1 MNERKI
7 LSKILRLDKNIYSD
21 LINLDNALQK
31 GILIYI
37 TVTSLNTLSQT
48 RFFSGLLDF
57 IEANLV
63 LIKNE
68 FSDEEFQVV
77 QALVDDYSALFR
89 QQEVTLTLL
98 FSSVFTA
105 TLISLIGLSICYLIL
120 KFLLSK
126 DPKPVDLIIISCFS
140 SAPGLLVF
148 FALISS
154 NIVVQFILIM
164 IPGVYALITFAS
176 GLKQVYMLRNIEVV
190 LLLVALIFSG
200 AILGPM

>member
-1 MNERKI
+1 MSERKI
-7 LSKILRLDKNIYSD
+7 LSKILRLDKNIYSE

-48 RFFSGLLDF
+48 RFFISLLDF
-57 IEANLV
+57 IETNLL

-68 FSDEEFQVV
+68 FSDDEFQIV
-77 QALVDDYSALFR
+77 QSLVDDYADLYR

-98 FSSVFTA
+98 FSSVFSA

-126 DPKPVDLIIISCFS
+126 DPKPVDLILISCFS

-148 FALISS
+148 FALVSS
-154 NIVVQFILIM
+154 NIVVQFLLIM
-164 IPGVYALITFAS
+164 IPGIYALIAFAS
-176 GLKQVYMLRNIEVV
+176 GLKQVYLLRNIEVV
-190 LLLVALIFSG
+190 LLLVTLIFSG

>member
-1 MNERKI
+1 MSERKI

-154 NIVVQFILIM
+154 NIIVQFILIM

>member
-1 MNERKI
+1 MSERKI
-7 LSKILRLDKNIYSD
+7 LSKMLRLDKNIYSD

-31 GILIYI
+31 GIFIYI
-37 TVTSLNTLSQT
+37 TVTSLNTLIQT
-48 RFFSGLLDF
+48 RFFTSLLDF
-57 IEANLV
+57 LETNLV

-68 FSDEEFQVV
+68 FPDEEFQIV
-77 QALVDDYSALFR
+77 QALVDDFAAIYR

-105 TLISLIGLSICYLIL
+105 TLISFIGLSICYVIL
-120 KFLLSK
+120 KFLLSR
-126 DPKPVDLIIISCFS
+126 DPKPLDLIIISCFS

-154 NIVVQFILIM
+154 NILVQFFLIM
-164 IPGVYALITFAS
+164 ISGIYALIAFAS
-176 GLKQVYMLRNIEVV
+176 GVKQVYLLRNIEVV

-200 AILGPM
+200 AILGPI

>member
-1 MNERKI
+1 MSERKI

-140 SAPGLLVF
+140 SAPGLLLF

>member
-1 MNERKI
+1 MSERKI
-7 LSKILRLDKNIYSD
+7 LSKILRLDKNIYSE

-48 RFFSGLLDF
+48 RFFGSLLDF
-57 IEANLV
+57 VETNLV

-68 FSDEEFQVV
+68 FSDDEFEII
-77 QALVDDYSALFR
+77 QALVDDYADIFR

-105 TLISLIGLSICYLIL
+105 TIISLIGLSIGYLIL

-126 DPKPVDLIIISCFS
+126 DPKPSDLIIISCFS

-154 NIVVQFILIM
+154 NIVAQFFLIM
-164 IPGVYALITFAS
+164 IPGIYALITFTS
-176 GLKQVYMLRNIEVV
+176 GLKQVYLLRTIEVV
-190 LLLVALIFSG
+190 LLLVTLLFSG

>member
-1 MNERKI
+1 MSERKI
-7 LSKILRLDKNIYSD
+7 LSKILRLDKNIYSE

-48 RFFSGLLDF
+48 RFFGSLLDF
-57 IEANLV
+57 IETNLV

-68 FSDEEFQVV
+68 FSDDEFEII
-77 QALVDDYSALFR
+77 QALVDDYADIFR

-105 TLISLIGLSICYLIL
+105 TIISLIGLSICYLIL

-126 DPKPVDLIIISCFS
+126 DPNPSDLIIISCFS

-154 NIVVQFILIM
+154 NIVAQFFLIM
-164 IPGVYALITFAS
+164 IPGIYALITFAS
-176 GLKQVYMLRNIEVV
+176 GLKQVYLLRNIEVV
-190 LLLVALIFSG
+190 LLLVTLIFSG

>member
-1 MNERKI
+1 MSERKI
-7 LSKILRLDKNIYSD
+7 LSKILRLDKNIYSE

-48 RFFSGLLDF
+48 RFFGSLLDF
-57 IEANLV
+57 IETNLV

-68 FSDEEFQVV
+68 FADDEFEII
-77 QALVDDYSALFR
+77 QALVDDYADIFR

-105 TLISLIGLSICYLIL
+105 TIISLIGLSICYLIL

-126 DPKPVDLIIISCFS
+126 DPKPSDLIIISCFS

-154 NIVVQFILIM
+154 NIVAQFFLIM
-164 IPGVYALITFAS
+164 IPGIYALITFAS
-176 GLKQVYMLRNIEVV
+176 GLKQVYLLRNIEVV
-190 LLLVALIFSG
+190 LLLVTLIFSG

>member
-1 MNERKI
+1 MSERKI
-7 LSKILRLDKNIYSD
+7 LSKILRLDKNIYSE

-48 RFFSGLLDF
+48 RFFGSLLDF
-57 IEANLV
+57 IETNLV

-68 FSDEEFQVV
+68 FSDDEFEII
-77 QALVDDYSALFR
+77 QALVDDYADILR

-105 TLISLIGLSICYLIL
+105 TIISLIGLSICYLIL

-126 DPKPVDLIIISCFS
+126 DPKPSDLIIISCFS

-154 NIVVQFILIM
+154 NIVAQFFLIM
-164 IPGVYALITFAS
+164 IPGIYALITFAS
-176 GLKQVYMLRNIEVV
+176 GLKQVYLLRNIEVV
-190 LLLVALIFSG
+190 LLLVTLIFSG

>member
-1 MNERKI
+1 MSERKI
-7 LSKILRLDKNIYSD
+7 LSKILRFDKSIYSD

-48 RFFSGLLDF
+48 RFFGSLLDF
-57 IEANLV
+57 IETNLV

-68 FSDEEFQVV
+68 FSDDEFQII
-77 QALVDDYSALFR
+77 QALVDDYADIFR

-105 TLISLIGLSICYLIL
+105 TIISLIGLSICYLIL

-126 DPKPVDLIIISCFS
+126 DPKPSDLIIISCFS
-140 SAPGLLVF
+140 GAPGLLVF

-154 NIVVQFILIM
+154 NIVAQFFLILIPS
-164 IPGVYALITFAS
+164 IYSLIAFAS
-176 GLKQVYMLRNIEVV
+176 GLKQVYFLRNIEVV
-190 LLLVALIFSG
+190 LLLVTLIFSG

>member
-1 MNERKI
+1 MSERKI

-48 RFFSGLLDF
+48 RFFSGLLEF

-77 QALVDDYSALFR
+77 QTLVDDYSALFR

-148 FALISS
+148 FALISLS
-154 NIVVQFILIM
+154 LIH
-164 IPGVYALITFAS
+164 I
-176 GLKQVYMLRNIEVV
+176 
-190 LLLVALIFSG
+190 
-200 AILGPM
+200 

>member
-1 MNERKI
+1 MSERKI
-7 LSKILRLDKNIYSD
+7 LSKILRLDKNIYSE
-21 LINLDNALQK
+21 LINIDNALQK
-31 GILIYI
+31 GIVIYI

-48 RFFSGLLDF
+48 RFFVSLLDF
-57 IEANLV
+57 IETNLV

-68 FSDEEFQVV
+68 FSDDEFEII
-77 QALVDDYSALFR
+77 QALVDDYADIFR

-105 TLISLIGLSICYLIL
+105 TIISLIGLSICYLIL

-126 DPKPVDLIIISCFS
+126 DPKPSDLIIISCFS

-154 NIVVQFILIM
+154 NIVAQFFLIM
-164 IPGVYALITFAS
+164 IPGIYALITFAS
-176 GLKQVYMLRNIEVV
+176 GLKQVYLLRNIEVV
-190 LLLVALIFSG
+190 LLLVTLIFSG

>member
-1 MNERKI
+1 MSERKI
-7 LSKILRLDKNIYSD
+7 LSKILRLDKNIYSE

-48 RFFSGLLDF
+48 RFFGSLLDF
-57 IEANLV
+57 IETNLV

-68 FSDEEFQVV
+68 FSDDEFEII
-77 QALVDDYSALFR
+77 QALVDDYADIFR

-105 TLISLIGLSICYLIL
+105 TIISLIGLSICYLIL

-126 DPKPVDLIIISCFS
+126 DPKPSDLIIISCFS

-154 NIVVQFILIM
+154 NIVAQFFLIM
-164 IPGVYALITFAS
+164 IPGIYALITFAS
-176 GLKQVYMLRNIEVV
+176 GLKQVYLLRNIEVV
-190 LLLVALIFSG
+190 LLLVTLIFSG

>member
-1 MNERKI
+1 MSERKI
-7 LSKILRLDKNIYSD
+7 LSKILRLDKNIYSE
-21 LINLDNALQK
+21 LINFDNALQK

-48 RFFSGLLDF
+48 RFFISLLDF
-57 IEANLV
+57 IETNLL

-68 FSDEEFQVV
+68 FSDDEFQIV
-77 QALVDDYSALFR
+77 QSLVDDYADLYR

-98 FSSVFTA
+98 FSSVFSA

-126 DPKPVDLIIISCFS
+126 DPKPADLILISCFS

-148 FALISS
+148 FALVSS
-154 NIVVQFILIM
+154 NIVVQFLIA
-164 IPGVYALITFAS
+164 IETLI
-176 GLKQVYMLRNIEVV
+176 I
-190 LLLVALIFSG
+190 
-200 AILGPM
+200 

>member
-1 MNERKI
+1 MSERKI

-148 FALISS
+148 LALISS

>member
-1 MNERKI
+1 MSERKI

-37 TVTSLNTLSQT
+37 TVTALNTLSQT
-48 RFFSGLLDF
+48 RFFISLLGF
-57 IEANLV
+57 IETNLL

-68 FSDEEFQVV
+68 FSDEEFQIV
-77 QALVDDYSALFR
+77 QSLVDDYADLYR
-89 QQEVTLTLL
+89 QQEATLTLL
-98 FSSVFTA
+98 FSSLFSA
-105 TLISLIGLSICYLIL
+105 TLISLIGLSICYLVL

-126 DPKPVDLIIISCFS
+126 DPKPVDLILISCFS

-148 FALISS
+148 FALVSS
-154 NIVVQFILIM
+154 NIVFQFLLIM
-164 IPGVYALITFAS
+164 IPGIYALIAFAS
-176 GLKQVYMLRNIEVV
+176 GLKQVYLLRNIEVV
-190 LLLVALIFSG
+190 LLLVTLIFSG

>member
-1 MNERKI
+1 MSERKI

-21 LINLDNALQK
+21 LINLDSALQK

-89 QQEVTLTLL
+89 QQEVTLSLL
-98 FSSVFTA
+98 FSSVLTA
-105 TLISLIGLSICYLIL
+105 TVISLIGLTICYLIL
-120 KFLLSK
+120 KYLLSK
-126 DPKPVDLIIISCFS
+126 DPKPADLIIISCFS

>member
-1 MNERKI
+1 MSERKI

-21 LINLDNALQK
+21 LLDLDNAFQK

-57 IEANLV
+57 IETNLV

-68 FSDEEFQVV
+68 FSDEEFQIV

-98 FSSVFTA
+98 FSSLFTA
-105 TLISLIGLSICYLIL
+105 TLISLVGLSICYLIL

-126 DPKPVDLIIISCFS
+126 DPKPLDLIVISCFS

-154 NIVVQFILIM
+154 NIIVQFFLIM
-164 IPGVYALITFAS
+164 IAGVYSLIAFAS
-176 GLKQVYMLRNIEVV
+176 GLKQVYLLRNIEVV

>member
-1 MNERKI
+1 MSERKI

-21 LINLDNALQK
+21 LINLDSALQK

-105 TLISLIGLSICYLIL
+105 TLISLIGLYICYLIL

>member
-1 MNERKI
+1 MSERKI

-21 LINLDNALQK
+21 LLDLDNAFQK

-57 IEANLV
+57 IETNLV

-68 FSDEEFQVV
+68 FSDEEFQIV

-98 FSSVFTA
+98 FSSLFTA
-105 TLISLIGLSICYLIL
+105 TLISLVGLSICYLIL

-126 DPKPVDLIIISCFS
+126 DPKPLDLIVISCFS
-140 SAPGLLVF
+140 SAPGLLIF

-154 NIVVQFILIM
+154 NIVVQFFLIM
-164 IPGVYALITFAS
+164 IAGVYSLIAFAS
-176 GLKQVYMLRNIEVV
+176 GLKQVYLLRNIEVV

>member
-1 MNERKI
+1 MSERKI
-7 LSKILRLDKNIYSD
+7 LSKILRLDKNIYID

-89 QQEVTLTLL
+89 QQEVTLSLL

-105 TLISLIGLSICYLIL
+105 TIISLIGLSICYLIL
-120 KFLLSK
+120 KYLLSK
-126 DPKPVDLIIISCFS
+126 DPKPADLIIISCFS

>member
-1 MNERKI
+1 MSERKI

-77 QALVDDYSALFR
+77 QALVDDYSAIFR

>member
-1 MNERKI
+1 MSERKI
-7 LSKILRLDKNIYSD
+7 LSKILRLDKSIYSD

-48 RFFSGLLDF
+48 RFFGSLLDF
-57 IEANLV
+57 IETNLV

-68 FSDEEFQVV
+68 LSDEEFQIM
-77 QALVDDYSALFR
+77 QALVDDFADIFR

-105 TLISLIGLSICYLIL
+105 TIISLIGLSICYLIL

-126 DPKPVDLIIISCFS
+126 DPKPSDLIIISCFS

-154 NIVVQFILIM
+154 NIVAQFFLIM
-164 IPGVYALITFAS
+164 IPGIYALITFAS
-176 GLKQVYMLRNIEVV
+176 GLKQVYLLRNIEVV
-190 LLLVALIFSG
+190 LLLVTLIFSG

>member
-1 MNERKI
+1 MSERKI
-7 LSKILRLDKNIYSD
+7 LSKILRLDKSIYSD

-48 RFFSGLLDF
+48 RFFGSLLDF
-57 IEANLV
+57 IETNLV

-68 FSDEEFQVV
+68 FSDEEFQIV

-98 FSSVFTA
+98 FSSLFTA

-126 DPKPVDLIIISCFS
+126 DPKPSDLIIISCFS

-154 NIVVQFILIM
+154 NIVAQFFLILIPS
-164 IPGVYALITFAS
+164 IYTLIAFAS
-176 GLKQVYMLRNIEVV
+176 GLKQVYFLRNIEVV
-190 LLLVALIFSG
+190 LLLVTLIFSG

>member
-1 MNERKI
+1 MRERKI

>member
-1 MNERKI
+1 MSERKI
-7 LSKILRLDKNIYSD
+7 LSKILRLDKNIYNE

-48 RFFSGLLDF
+48 RFFTSLLDF
-57 IEANLV
+57 IETNLL

-68 FSDEEFQVV
+68 FSDDEFQIV
-77 QALVDDYSALFR
+77 QSLVDDYADLYR
-89 QQEVTLTLL
+89 QQEAILTLL
-98 FSSVFTA
+98 FSSVFSA

-126 DPKPVDLIIISCFS
+126 DPKPVDLILISCFS

-148 FALISS
+148 FALVSS
-154 NIVVQFILIM
+154 NIVVQFLLIM
-164 IPGVYALITFAS
+164 IPGIYALIAFAS
-176 GLKQVYMLRNIEVV
+176 GLKQVYLLRNIEVV
-190 LLLVALIFSG
+190 LLLVTLIFSG

>member
-7 LSKILRLDKNIYSD
+7 ISKILRLDKNIYSE

-48 RFFSGLLDF
+48 RFFISLLDF
-57 IEANLV
+57 IETNLL

-68 FSDEEFQVV
+68 FSDDEFQIV
-77 QALVDDYSALFR
+77 QSLVDDYADLYR

-98 FSSVFTA
+98 FSSVFSA

-120 KFLLSK
+120 KFF
-126 DPKPVDLIIISCFS
+126 C
-140 SAPGLLVF
+140 
-148 FALISS
+148 
-154 NIVVQFILIM
+154 NIVLNSLFD
-164 IPGVYALITFAS
+164 
-176 GLKQVYMLRNIEVV
+176 
-190 LLLVALIFSG
+190 
-200 AILGPM
+200 

>member
-1 MNERKI
+1 MSERKI
-7 LSKILRLDKNIYSD
+7 LSKILRLDKNIYNE

-48 RFFSGLLDF
+48 RFFTSLLDF
-57 IEANLV
+57 IETNLL

-68 FSDEEFQVV
+68 FSDDEFQIV
-77 QALVDDYSALFR
+77 QSLVDDYADLYR
-89 QQEVTLTLL
+89 QQEATLTLL
-98 FSSVFTA
+98 FSSVFSA

-126 DPKPVDLIIISCFS
+126 DPKPVDLILISCFS

-148 FALISS
+148 FGLVSS
-154 NIVVQFILIM
+154 NIVVQFLLIM
-164 IPGVYALITFAS
+164 IPGIYALIAFAS
-176 GLKQVYMLRNIEVV
+176 GLKQVYLLRNIEVV
-190 LLLVALIFSG
+190 LLLVTLIFSG

>member
-1 MNERKI
+1 MSERKI
-7 LSKILRLDKNIYSD
+7 LLKILRLDKNIYSD
-21 LINLDNALQK
+21 LVNLDNAIQK

-48 RFFSGLLDF
+48 RFFASLLDF
-57 IEANLV
+57 IETNLV

-68 FSDEEFQVV
+68 FSDDEFEII
-77 QALVDDYSALFR
+77 QALVDDYADIFR

-105 TLISLIGLSICYLIL
+105 TIISLIGLSICYLIL

-126 DPKPVDLIIISCFS
+126 DPKPSDLIIISCFS

-154 NIVVQFILIM
+154 NIVAQFFLIM
-164 IPGVYALITFAS
+164 IPGIYALITFAS
-176 GLKQVYMLRNIEVV
+176 GLKQVYLLRNIEVV
-190 LLLVALIFSG
+190 LLLVTLIFSG

>member
-1 MNERKI
+1 MSERKI

-48 RFFSGLLDF
+48 MFFSGLLDF

-77 QALVDDYSALFR
+77 QTLVDDYSALFR

-154 NIVVQFILIM
+154 NIIVQFILIM

>member
-1 MNERKI
+1 MSERKI
-7 LSKILRLDKNIYSD
+7 LSKILRLDKNIYNE

-48 RFFSGLLDF
+48 RFFGSLLDF
-57 IEANLV
+57 VETNLV

-68 FSDEEFQVV
+68 FSDDEFEII
-77 QALVDDYSALFR
+77 QALVDDYADIFR

-105 TLISLIGLSICYLIL
+105 TIISLIGLSICYLIL

-126 DPKPVDLIIISCFS
+126 DPKPSDLIIISCFS

-154 NIVVQFILIM
+154 NIVAQFFLIM
-164 IPGVYALITFAS
+164 IPGIYALITFAS
-176 GLKQVYMLRNIEVV
+176 GLKQVYLLRNIEVV
-190 LLLVALIFSG
+190 LLLVTLIFSG

>member
-1 MNERKI
+1 MSERKI

>member
-1 MNERKI
+1 MSERKI
-7 LSKILRLDKNIYSD
+7 LSKILRLDKSIYSD

-48 RFFSGLLDF
+48 RFFGSLLDF
-57 IEANLV
+57 IETNLV

-68 FSDEEFQVV
+68 FSDDEFEII
-77 QALVDDYSALFR
+77 QALVDDYADIFR

-105 TLISLIGLSICYLIL
+105 TIISLIGLSICYLIL

-126 DPKPVDLIIISCFS
+126 DPKPSDLIIISCFS

-154 NIVVQFILIM
+154 NIVAQFFLILIPS
-164 IPGVYALITFAS
+164 IYTLIAFAS
-176 GLKQVYMLRNIEVV
+176 GLKQVYFLRNIEVV
-190 LLLVALIFSG
+190 LLLVTLIFSG

>member
-1 MNERKI
+1 MSERKI
-7 LSKILRLDKNIYSD
+7 LSKILRFDKSIYSD

-48 RFFSGLLDF
+48 RFFVSLLDF
-57 IEANLV
+57 IETNLV

-68 FSDEEFQVV
+68 FSDDEFQII
-77 QALVDDYSALFR
+77 QALVDDYADIFR

-105 TLISLIGLSICYLIL
+105 TIISLIGLSICYLIL

-126 DPKPVDLIIISCFS
+126 DPKPSDLIIISCFS

>member
-1 MNERKI
+1 MSERKI
-7 LSKILRLDKNIYSD
+7 LSKILRLDKNIYSE

-48 RFFSGLLDF
+48 RFFGSLLDF
-57 IEANLV
+57 IETNLV

-68 FSDEEFQVV
+68 FSDDEFEII
-77 QALVDDYSALFR
+77 QALVDDYADIFR

-98 FSSVFTA
+98 LSSVFTA
-105 TLISLIGLSICYLIL
+105 TIISLIGLSICYLIL

-126 DPKPVDLIIISCFS
+126 DPKPSDLIIISCFS

-154 NIVVQFILIM
+154 NIVAQFFLIM
-164 IPGVYALITFAS
+164 IPGIYALITFAS
-176 GLKQVYMLRNIEVV
+176 GLKQVYLLRNIEVV
-190 LLLVALIFSG
+190 LLLVTLIFSG

>member
-1 MNERKI
+1 MSERKI

-57 IEANLV
+57 IETNLV

-68 FSDEEFQVV
+68 FSDEEFQIV

-98 FSSVFTA
+98 FSSLFTA
-105 TLISLIGLSICYLIL
+105 TLISLVGLSICYLIL

-126 DPKPVDLIIISCFS
+126 DPKPLDLIVISCFS

-154 NIVVQFILIM
+154 NIVVQFFLIM
-164 IPGVYALITFAS
+164 IAGVYSLIAFAS
-176 GLKQVYMLRNIEVV
+176 GLKQVYLLRNIEVV

>member
-1 MNERKI
+1 MSERKI
-7 LSKILRLDKNIYSD
+7 LSKILRLDKNIYSE

-31 GILIYI
+31 GFLIYI

-48 RFFSGLLDF
+48 RFFISLLDF
-57 IEANLV
+57 IETNL
-63 LIKNE
+63 LIIKNE
-68 FSDEEFQVV
+68 FSDDEFQIV
-77 QALVDDYSALFR
+77 QSLVDYYADLYR

-98 FSSVFTA
+98 FSSVFSA

-126 DPKPVDLIIISCFS
+126 DPKPTDLILISCFS

-148 FALISS
+148 FALVSS
-154 NIVVQFILIM
+154 NIVVQFLLIM
-164 IPGVYALITFAS
+164 IPGIYALIAFAS
-176 GLKQVYMLRNIEVV
+176 GLKQVYLLRNIEVV
-190 LLLVALIFSG
+190 LLLVTLIFSG